1 MDNKTSKDVVA
12 KPKLHAK
19 TEARL
24 KAQQER
30 AATRR
35 SDWAKF
41 ILAAVL
47 VAAGVYGFYALAA
60 QLPVYVRALFPV
72 AGVVAAILIVFRWS
86 SAGRGLSAYVKD
98 STAELRKVVWPE
110 RAETARMTLFV
121 LAFVSVLALFIW
133 GADSLISWLF
143 FDVLMKRG

>member
-1 MDNKTSKDVVA
+1 MV
-12 KPKLHAK
+12 
-19 TEARL
+19 
-24 KAQQER
+24 
-30 AATRR
+30 
-35 SDWAKF
+35 
-41 ILAAVL
+41 
-47 VAAGVYGFYALAA
+47 AGVYGFYALAA

-72 AGVVAAILIVFRWS
+72 VGVVAAILIVFRWS

-98 STAELRKVVWPE
+98 STAELRKVVWPD

>member
-12 KPKLHAK
+12 KPKIHAK

-30 AATRR
+30 AAIRR

-47 VAAGVYGFYALAA
+47 VVAGVYGFYALAA

-72 AGVVAAILIVFRWS
+72 VGVVAAILIVFRWS

-98 STAELRKVVWPE
+98 STAELRKVVWPD

-121 LAFVSVLALFIW
+121 LAFVSVLALFIG

>member
-12 KPKLHAK
+12 KPKIHAK

-30 AATRR
+30 AAIRR

-47 VAAGVYGFYALAA
+47 VVAGVYGFYALAA

-72 AGVVAAILIVFRWS
+72 VGVVAAILIVFRWS

-98 STAELRKVVWPE
+98 STAELRKVVWPD
-110 RAETARMTLFV
+110 RA
-121 LAFVSVLALFIW
+121 
-133 GADSLISWLF
+133 
-143 FDVLMKRG
+143 